1 MRVQKITLTDTER
14 SYLINFTKKG
24 KRLSK
29 EIERAYILL
38 ALDKGKRVKNIEDF
52 YNVSRVTIWRVKK
65 KYKKYGVERAI
76 KDDMRAGQPEKY
88 KEKENAE
95 VVAMAC
101 TKAPDGRI
109 RWTLDLLTKALKQQ
123 QGLES
128 INRET
133 IRLILKKT
141 NVSLG

>member
-76 KDDMRAGQPEKY
+76 KDDMRAGQPVKY